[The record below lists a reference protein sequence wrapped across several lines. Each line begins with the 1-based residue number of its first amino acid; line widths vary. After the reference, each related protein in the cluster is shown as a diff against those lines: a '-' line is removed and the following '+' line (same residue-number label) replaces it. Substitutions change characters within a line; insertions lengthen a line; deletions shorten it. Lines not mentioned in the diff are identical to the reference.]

1 MKMPQ
6 LSARTRSKIN
16 TNCDSWGGARGVNL
30 ALPPCKRLHFFR
42 EVSHAGLMR
51 HAGDPPETQRL
62 GKALRILLVAEGM
75 ASQNMPHLK
84 PDLKPQGC
92 T

>member
-16 TNCDSWGGARGVNL
+16 TDCDSWGGARGVNL
-30 ALPPCKRLHFFR
+30 ALPPCKRPHFQRGFSCWANVPSR
-42 EVSHAGLMR
+42 RPSR
-51 HAGDPPETQRL
+51 DPKV
-62 GKALRILLVAEGM
+62 GKALRILLSRRNGLAKH
-75 ASQNMPHLK
+75 ARAK
-84 PDLKPQGC
+84 